1 MFTPL
6 ANASD
11 VMAPHTGHPLVP
23 DLHLHVHVL
32 AVSAN
37 ICSIPPP
44 FAPTVILMGIQD
56 HHLEVIHQLVSRNHN
71 LLIASHQV
79 NLILDHLLDP
89 SVVLQPTFLLHV
101 LLNLNFLHVHQFV
114 HHLNNDNQTA

>member
-23 DLHLHVHVL
+23 DLHLHVHAL

-44 FAPTVILMGIQD
+44 FAPTMILMDAQD
-56 HHLEVIHQLVSRNHN
+56 HHLEVIHQLVSKNHN
-71 LLIASHQV
+71 LLTASHQV
-79 NLILDHLLDP
+79 HLILQGDH
-89 SVVLQPTFLLHV
+89 
-101 LLNLNFLHVHQFV
+101 
-114 HHLNNDNQTA
+114 